1 MLRAKAQ
8 QKDAGAAPNA
18 ASMQFVPIIQTVE
31 MKIIYT
37 IANARL
43 GMKEMESFAREV

>member
-1 MLRAKAQ
+1 MKDP
-8 QKDAGAAPNA
+8 QKDVRVAPNA
-18 ASMQFVPIIQTVE
+18 ASMRFVPIIQTVE
-31 MKIIYT
+31 MKVIYT